1 MEYLGHIRF
10 RTHAVAVSRDYSD
23 RLHCFKYNRRRCD
36 FDIFDNIESAG
47 DWILEPLPSIT
58 WYIDFGEGDQ
68 DNE

>member
-10 RTHAVAVSRDYSD
+10 RTHAVSVHRDHSC

-36 FDIFDNIESAG
+36 LDIFDDLESAG

-58 WYIDFGEGDQ
+58 YYIDFGEE
-68 DNE
+68 NTE